1 MGFNMIDHL
10 QNLRRAVE
18 LSRLSVEQ
26 GSSPFG
32 TVIVNAR
39 GEIVGEGHNRVAL
52 DNDPTAHGEVTAIRN
67 ACRNLNTFDLSG
79 CILYTSC
86 EPCPMCLN
94 ACKWANIAEVYYA
107 ADRNDADD
115 IGFRDKLFYE
125 KDTLEL
131 HHLKVDEAVDI
142 MKEWY
147 QKEDKI
153 KY

>member
-1 MGFNMIDHL
+1 MIDHL

-18 LSRLSVEQ
+18 LSRLSVEG

-32 TVIVNAR
+32 TVIVNAQ
-39 GEIVGEGHNRVAL
+39 GMVVGEGHNRVVL

-67 ACRNLNTFDLSG
+67 ACRNLGTFDLSG

-115 IGFRDKLFYE
+115 IGFRDRVFYE
-125 KDTLEL
+125 EDPLEL
-131 HHLKVDEAVDI
+131 HHLKVDEAVEI
-142 MKEWY
+142 MQTWHKK
-147 QKEDKI
+147 QDKI
-153 KY
+153 EY